1 MTRVQWGSSGKKGEL
16 MSSQSRMR
24 ALFRRLSRRLA
35 LPSVL
40 MGLVVFS
47 FTLLFFGAA
56 VYTAA
61 LPSLVADAEQGDG
74 AYAQIASGALVNA
87 LVGSSDGDGD
97 QGQSNTAHA
106 FAANQ
111 TQGRVTSSGRVVGG
125 VGGISGGVSSP
136 NSPSKDEED
145 PSKKP
150 DDSDSNKGDDSSDKP
165 SETPDDPGTG
175 EDPETPPVDENPG
188 GGEGGGDTPGGD
200 ENPPIDPDK
209 EQADY
214 EFLLAEFQA
223 IDSSGGYIDQIEA
236 CTTAFEH
243 DALASIEVRIRH
255 QKQIQVIREELT
267 SHWLVIMNNRV
278 GLSSAYGA
286 AAGDLLAMYRCLNAY
301 LATLNSAWEINLSFE
316 DPSAHVDEFMQPL
329 RDAEVNGQNE
339 DLAEFNSYYSGFVL

>member
-1 MTRVQWGSSGKKGEL
+1 
-16 MSSQSRMR
+16 MSSQSRFR

-87 LVGSSDGDGD
+87 LVGSSDGDD
-97 QGQSNTAHA
+97 NQGQSNTAHA
-106 FAANQ
+106 SAAGQ

-125 VGGISGGVSSP
+125 VGGISGGVNSP
-136 NSPSKDEED
+136 QAPSKDED
-145 PSKKP
+145 DSFKNPS
-150 DDSDSNKGDDSSDKP
+150 DSDSDKGDASGDKP
-165 SETPDDPGTG
+165 GDTSDDPGTG
-175 EDPETPPVDENPG
+175 EDPETPPVEENPG
-188 GGEGGGDTPGGD
+188 DGGGGDTPGGD

-223 IDSSGGYIDQIEA
+223 IDSPGGYIDQIEA
-236 CTTAFEH
+236 CTTAFEQ
-243 DALASIEVRIRH
+243 DALADINTRAAHQRQIEAIDV
-255 QKQIQVIREELT
+255 EL
-267 SHWLVIMNNRV
+267 SNHWLALMNS
-278 GLSSAYGA
+278 LSSMSVRYQGA
-286 AAGDLLAMYRCLNAY
+286 AGELLGMYRCLSSY
-301 LATLNSAWEINLSFE
+301 MGTLEEAWTKNLSFE
-316 DPSAHVDEFMQPL
+316 DPSAHVDEFMQPIWN
-329 RDAEVNGQNE
+329 DEVNGQNKY
-339 DLAEFNSYYSGFVL
+339 LTEFNEYYSGFVL